1 MSAMTIG
8 QAADGLGE
16 QPGRRLTGL
25 YTRTLVWYLL
35 GVVVLWM
42 VGIEGIYGSPMPFYA
57 LPFPAFS
64 TILIPG
70 VVALLAGLAYVIA
83 SSFVF
88 ARSGA
93 RTLALFGFWTLTAVL
108 LGGTFVIEAGR
119 SDETISAQLAGHWEL
134 LRWHLLA
141 MGVFAVS
148 LAALVAG
155 LRRARWTEIDTEPSR
170 RAVAWLLTG
179 LVAFAFLFAGAV
191 AMLRGGPDGIAHAYS
206 RQAYEYIGD
215 IGVTSSIKALF
226 SDYLKV
232 RPYLSMHA
240 KVHPP
245 GPIAILWAL
254 SYLIGQG
261 ALALSVATMAM
272 GALGIVPLYF
282 WAREWTNRRAAIT
295 CCILYSLM
303 PSIVLF
309 TATSADI
316 LFMPFVLGTLFL
328 FSRAILRH
336 SLPCALLAGAGYA
349 ILSLLSFSLVGLG
362 AFFALVGLLRAW
374 QGHARRVALTAAV
387 MLAAFVGVHVALRW
401 WTGFDVV
408 ACFWECKA
416 QFHIDQ
422 ANMDQVTPRYPSWVW
437 RIANPACLFYFAGIP
452 VSLMF
457 VWRLLRPEPKTK
469 AAFAVFAAT
478 LLALNFLYLARG
490 EGERSAMY
498 VLPFLVL
505 PAAHWLDQAGRA
517 GRSLTPLMASV
528 CFLAFQCWLTESY
541 FYTFW

>member
-8 QAADGLGE
+8 QAADGLTE

-35 GVVVLWM
+35 GMALLWM
-42 VGIEGIYGSPMPFYA
+42 VGIEGVYGSPMPFYA

-70 VVALLAGLAYVIA
+70 VVLLVAGLAYTLG
-83 SSFVF
+83 SSFAVT
-88 ARSGA
+88 RSRP
-93 RTLALFGFWTLTAVL
+93 RTLALFGVWVL
-108 LGGTFVIEAGR
+108 AALSLGGAFLLEAGR
-119 SDETISAQLAGHWEL
+119 SSERVGSQLAGHWEL

-141 MGVFAVS
+141 MGVFAVF
-148 LAALVAG
+148 LVALVTG
-155 LRRARWTEIDTEPSR
+155 LRRVRWFEAEPSR

-191 AMLRGGPDGIAHAYS
+191 AMLRGGPDGIAHAYG
-206 RQAYEYIGD
+206 RQTYEYVGD
-215 IGVTSSIKALF
+215 IGVTSSIKTLF
-226 SDYLKV
+226 RDYLKV

-254 SYLIGQG
+254 SYVIGQG
-261 ALALSVATMAM
+261 ALALSVATMAV
-272 GALGIVPLYF
+272 GALGVLPLYF
-282 WAREWTNRRAAIT
+282 WACEWTNRRVAIT
-295 CCILYSLM
+295 CCALYSLM

-328 FSRAILRH
+328 FSRAILRN
-336 SLPCALLAGAGYA
+336 SLPCALLAGVGYA

-374 QGHARRVALTAAV
+374 QGHWRGVAMTAAV
-387 MLAAFVGVHVALRW
+387 MLAAFVGVHVAVWW

-416 QFHIDQ
+416 QFYLDQ
-422 ANMDQVTPRYPSWVW
+422 ANMDQLTPRYPSWVW

-457 VWRLLRPEPKTK
+457 LWRLLRPEPDTKT
-469 AAFAVFAAT
+469 AFAVFAAT
-478 LLALNFLYLARG
+478 LFVLNFLYLAHG

-517 GRSLTPLMASV
+517 GRSLTPLTASV